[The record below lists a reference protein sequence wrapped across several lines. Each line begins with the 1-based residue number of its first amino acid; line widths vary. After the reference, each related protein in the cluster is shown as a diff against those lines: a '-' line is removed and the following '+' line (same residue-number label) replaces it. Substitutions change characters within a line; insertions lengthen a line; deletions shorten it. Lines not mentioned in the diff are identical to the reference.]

1 MTEPRRLHQQY
12 VESVKGVNT
21 LYDDTKGIEKEMGG
35 NPYLGSIATSTI
47 RLIKERNTPMSEKTD
62 KKNKFNK
69 SKATKVLALVCA
81 GIIFVQII
89 AGTSFWLGTVY
100 SNEQTNYE
108 QSIKAE
114 AVEAYKT
121 SLKN

>member
-1 MTEPRRLHQQY
+1 
-12 VESVKGVNT
+12 
-21 LYDDTKGIEKEMGG
+21 
-35 NPYLGSIATSTI
+35 
-47 RLIKERNTPMSEKTD
+47 MSEKTD

-69 SKATKVLALVCA
+69 FKATKVLATVCS

-100 SNEQTNYE
+100 SNEQADYE
-108 QSIKAE
+108 KIIKAE